1 MIRIMTPE
9 ASTSDPSD
17 RHPDGRTWC
26 WNDLPFVY
34 LATTIVLIAMSC
46 HYSVIDQLT
55 GATAAVLILAIILI
69 LTYISTL
76 KAQHNSYL
84 AMGGLTR

>member
-9 ASTSDPSD
+9 SSTSDPAD
-17 RHPDGRTWC
+17 LHPDGGTWC
-26 WNDLPFVY
+26 WKYLLFVC
-34 LATTIVLIAMSC
+34 LVITTVLSC

-76 KAQHNSYL
+76 KTQHNSYL